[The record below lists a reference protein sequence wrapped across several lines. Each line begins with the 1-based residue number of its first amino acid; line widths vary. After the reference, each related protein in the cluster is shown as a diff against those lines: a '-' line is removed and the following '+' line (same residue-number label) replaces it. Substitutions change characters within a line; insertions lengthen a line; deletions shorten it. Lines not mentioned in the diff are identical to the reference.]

1 MALALIYRLSR
12 ALDCLPVTSLRN
24 SGKTSELLSGPAE
37 MVCRSKIISGLIDPR
52 TLILQQRLLR
62 IARITAKLCTHG
74 LNRFR
79 SKIICIMVMSF
90 PDSGIIDV
98 PGSLATDL
106 VRAAEYLPL
115 YDNKEYYSTTLQTLV
130 AESIRERCS

>member
-1 MALALIYRLSR
+1 MALTLIYRLSR
-12 ALDCLPVTSLRN
+12 ALDCLPVTSFRH
-24 SGKTSELLSGPAE
+24 SGKTSELLSGPAG

-74 LNRFR
+74 LNSSEVKSF
-79 SKIICIMVMSF
+79 CIMVMSF

-98 PGSLATDL
+98 PG
-106 VRAAEYLPL
+106 
-115 YDNKEYYSTTLQTLV
+115 
-130 AESIRERCS
+130 